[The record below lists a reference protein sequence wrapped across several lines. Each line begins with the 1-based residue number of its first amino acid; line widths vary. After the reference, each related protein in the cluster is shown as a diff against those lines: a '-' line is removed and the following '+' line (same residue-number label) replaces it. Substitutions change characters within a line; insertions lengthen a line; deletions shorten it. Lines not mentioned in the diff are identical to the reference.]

1 VRSVFISESTCSRTA
16 PELFYAS
23 LVFVCLSLM
32 AWAII
37 LLGYLIPFCFVA
49 VLLTRNG
56 YFPDGDIASS
66 RGVMGGRRARI
77 GTGRISGIVG
87 EVFPNTCSNPAPPG
101 CVDKL
106 RVVLLNEFPVSYQRE
121 CCICM
126 MEYKEGEVI
135 VATPCEHVFHKRC
148 CHEWLQLSRT
158 CPVCRKDLPDAL
170 GMNEGEAQG
179 SSGGSIISESLEEM
193 RGQNNTSREINT
205 VRRDERRGERRQSA
219 GDTTNGHPA
228 GIAVIEFPET
238 ANERMV
244 QQRQVDV

>member
-1 VRSVFISESTCSRTA
+1 
-16 PELFYAS
+16 
-23 LVFVCLSLM
+23 
-32 AWAII
+32 
-37 LLGYLIPFCFVA
+37 
-49 VLLTRNG
+49 
-56 YFPDGDIASS
+56 
-66 RGVMGGRRARI
+66 
-77 GTGRISGIVG
+77 
-87 EVFPNTCSNPAPPG
+87 
-101 CVDKL
+101 
-106 RVVLLNEFPVSYQRE
+106 
-121 CCICM
+121 

-193 RGQNNTSREINT
+193 RGQTNTSREINT

-219 GDTTNGHPA
+219 GDTTNDHPT

-238 ANERMV
+238 VNERMV